1 MWSNI
6 KKEVDIYG
14 ASLVVVSKTR
24 EIPDIKKIYDLGQ
37 RDFGEN
43 RVQELEGKKHLLPTD
58 IRWHLIGHL
67 QSNKVKYIVPYVHMI
82 HSVDSI
88 KLLKTIEVEAGKI
101 NRIVDILLQFH
112 VAQESSK
119 FGFNE
124 NNIDELQALFLNE
137 TLSHVRIRG
146 IMGMASFTDDLEQIS
161 KEFRQ
166 LRNIFEQFKR
176 PTFMFFESFDTLSMG
191 MSSDYRIA
199 LEEGSNLV
207 RVGSAVFT

>member
-146 IMGMASFTDDLEQIS
+146 IMGMASFTDDLEQVS

-207 RVGSAVFT
+207 TVGSAVFT